1 MQQARLRVT
10 LCKKS
15 QITAVAVQGRGP
27 LFLDQNEARRAEKFF
42 LPTPLSNSLDDRSPL
57 ISRSGPAMNCTLYL
71 DMIMLDNAGDSYSTS
86 SPGTM
91 KKTLGTKVTHNRA
104 FSLTCPSAMLIYWNK
119 RLKHLHEKRV
129 QLHEDFLGTPTWPPF
144 YCYGT
149 PIWPPWRYVKT
160 LFFNTM
166 DETTSFS

>member
-149 PIWPPWRYVKT
+149 PIWPP
-160 LFFNTM
+160 
-166 DETTSFS
+166 